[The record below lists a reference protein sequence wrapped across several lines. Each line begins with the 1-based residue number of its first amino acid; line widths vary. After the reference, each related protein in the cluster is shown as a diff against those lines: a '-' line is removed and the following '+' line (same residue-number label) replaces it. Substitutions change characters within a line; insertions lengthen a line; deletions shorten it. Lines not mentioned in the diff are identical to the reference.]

1 MPFSF
6 AIFLANGDANILPSF
21 TTVAEA
27 VAAGAETGADCVAG
41 ADDALETVEG
51 AAVAFGAS
59 TVAALEG
66 ALIDFT
72 ILSISKPGCPI
83 IHNN

>member
-27 VAAGAETGADCVAG
+27 VVVGAETGADAG
-41 ADDALETVEG
+41 AEAVVEG
-51 AAVAFGAS
+51 AADIAFGAS
-59 TVAALEG
+59 AVASAGPPFNAATIG
-66 ALIDFT
+66 A
-72 ILSISKPGCPI
+72 ISKPSCPI
-83 IHNN
+83 IHSN

>member
-1 MPFSF
+1 MSF
-6 AIFLANGDANILPSF
+6 AIFLAKGDANILPSF

-51 AAVAFGAS
+51 AAAVAFGAS
-59 TVAALEG
+59 ALEG

-83 IHNN
+83 IHNS

>member
-27 VAAGAETGADCVAG
+27 VVVGAETGADAG
-41 ADDALETVEG
+41 AEAVEG
-51 AAVAFGAS
+51 AAAIGFGAS
-59 TVAALEG
+59 AVASAGPPFNAATIG
-66 ALIDFT
+66 A
-72 ILSISKPGCPI
+72 ISKPSCPI
-83 IHNN
+83 IHSN